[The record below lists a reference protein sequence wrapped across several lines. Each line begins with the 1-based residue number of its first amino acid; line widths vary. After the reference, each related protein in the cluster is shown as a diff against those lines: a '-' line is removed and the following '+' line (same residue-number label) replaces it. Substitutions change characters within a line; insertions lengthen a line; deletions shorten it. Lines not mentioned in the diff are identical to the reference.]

1 MYTFVKA
8 AVSMVKA
15 LKLTVSKSA
24 VFKTTGI
31 VLAAAVL
38 AGCQTIN
45 PYTGETQTRRAAT
58 YGAVGGVVCGL
69 IGATENSRRA
79 RNAALGCGAIGAG
92 IGAYMDAQE
101 AELRDQ
107 LQGTGVQVRRNGD
120 QLDLIMPGNI
130 TFNTNEFSIRQDFYP
145 VLDSVAQVLYKFVD
159 TRLQVIGHTDSTG
172 ARDYNYNLSNRRA
185 TSVSNYLAT
194 QGVDQNRLIVQGM
207 GPDQPIAS
215 NDTDSGRAM
224 NRRVELQIVAIQR

>member
-1 MYTFVKA
+1 MLNIIKAPIIVFA
-8 AVSMVKA
+8 AV
-15 LKLTVSKSA
+15 
-24 VFKTTGI
+24 
-31 VLAAAVL
+31 VLAA
-38 AGCQTIN
+38 CTTN
-45 PYTGETQTRRAAT
+45 PYTGESQTRRAVT

-69 IGATENSRRA
+69 IGSTESSRRA

-101 AELRDQ
+101 AELREQ

-159 TRLQVIGHTDSTG
+159 TRLQVVGHTDSTG

-185 TSVSNYLAT
+185 TSVSNYLASR
-194 QGVDQNRLIVQGM
+194 GVDQGRLINQGM

-215 NDTDSGRAM
+215 NDTESGRAM